1 MSISSTSGAELRVLS
16 PRAERTRTA
25 SAGAASLGELRGKRI
40 GILNNTKSGG
50 DLLLPYVLDAIKA
63 RVPEVEF
70 REWRIPFQLDPRL
83 KAPRLEELAHYSD
96 GVIALTGD

>member
-1 MSISSTSGAELRVLS
+1 MTVSTSGTELRVMS
-16 PRAERTRTA
+16 PRSERSRAA
-25 SAGAASLGELRGKRI
+25 SAGAGILGELRGKRI

-63 RVPEVEF
+63 RIPDVEF
-70 REWRIPFQLDPRL
+70 REWRIPFQLDPKL
-83 KAPRLEELAHYSD
+83 KAPRLEELARYSD